1 MAVSNN
7 AMMDYLLRQGDCAL
21 VLGQRLSEWCGKGP
35 ALEEDIAL
43 TNVALDL
50 IGQARMWLTYA
61 GEVEGDGRTEDQLAY
76 LRDAHEFRNP
86 LLVEQPNGS
95 YADTL
100 ARQFLFDT
108 WHYYQLEALR
118 TSSDARI
125 AAIAEKS
132 VKEVAY
138 HARRSADLMV
148 RLGDGTAE
156 SHLRMQNSI
165 DRLWMYTGELF
176 DSDAV
181 DAGLVSAG
189 VACDPAL
196 LLPQWRQQV
205 GDVLAEATLSMPADG
220 WMQPGAHAGRHSEHL
235 GFLLAEMQFL
245 QRAYPGA
252 TW

>member
-1 MAVSNN
+1 MAVSNQ
-7 AMMDYLLRQGDCAL
+7 ATFDYLLRLGDAPL

-50 IGQARMWLTYA
+50 IGQARLWLSYA
-61 GEVEGDGRTEDQLAY
+61 GEVEGNGRTEDQLAY
-76 LRDAHEFRNP
+76 LRDAHQFRNP

-108 WHYYQLEALR
+108 WHYYHLEALQA
-118 TSSDARI
+118 SSDARI
-125 AAIAEKS
+125 AGIAAKAI
-132 VKEVAY
+132 KEVAY
-138 HARRSADLMV
+138 HARRSADLVV

-156 SHLRMQNSI
+156 SHRRMQEAI
-165 DRLWMYTGELF
+165 DRLWTYTGELF

-181 DAGLVSAG
+181 DANLIAAE

-196 LLPQWRQQV
+196 LHAPWRQQV
-205 GDVLAEATLSMPADG
+205 ADVLEEATLAMPADG
-220 WMQPGAHAGRHSEHL
+220 WMQRGSHTGRHSEHL